1 MTTEKNDLLEF
12 IKAEIDTKGPIPF
25 SRYMEICL
33 YHSSMGYYQKPGTR
47 TGKEGD
53 FFTAPHVHSIFG
65 RTLANWLGKS
75 IREIKVDSPTF
86 LELGPGNGQLAEDI
100 LSTWTIKDRPT
111 GVILVETSSGGRN
124 ALLERL
130 SEFNVSVF
138 GPEDWENLSRFSG
151 FVVANE
157 FFDAL
162 PLRLLER
169 AENKLLEIH
178 VDYNGHSLE
187 EVMAPARPNS
197 LDPVVEKMLS
207 KFPSGHRFE
216 YAPEGRTWLFRVAEK
231 LKRGFFLILDYGETV
246 EALSVPWRSEG
257 TLRCYREH
265 RIVNDPLSNPGQMD
279 ITAHVNFTLLR
290 EWAMEAGFTVN
301 NYTTQSSFLI
311 RSGILDLLAK
321 QLEGREGDLDA
332 TKEWLTVKNLLHDES
347 GMGEVFKVMVLKK
360 E

>member
-1 MTTEKNDLLEF
+1 MAAEDNNILEF
-12 IKAEIDTKGPIPF
+12 IKEEISREGPIPF

-65 RTLANWLGKS
+65 RTLAGWLGKN
-75 IREIKVDSPTF
+75 IREMKVDSPTF

-100 LSTWTIKDRPT
+100 LSTWTVKDRPS
-111 GVILVETSSGGRN
+111 GVILVETSSGGRHE
-124 ALLERL
+124 LLGRL
-130 SEFNVSVF
+130 REFNVSVF
-138 GPEDWENLSRFSG
+138 GPEDWESLPRFSG

-162 PLRLLER
+162 PLRLLE
-169 AENKLLEIH
+169 AGNGQLLEVH

-187 EVMAPARPNS
+187 KVMAPAKQDS
-197 LDPVVEKMLS
+197 LDPTAEKMLD

-231 LKRGFFLILDYGETV
+231 LKKGFVLILDYGETA

-290 EWAMEAGFTVN
+290 AWAIEAGFTVDS
-301 NYTTQSSFLI
+301 YTTQSSFLI
-311 RSGILDLLAK
+311 RSGILDLLSK

-332 TKEWLTVKNLLHDES
+332 TKEWLTVKTLLHDEG